1 MRATL
6 VGRAGVSRPVNEK
19 RRKTSN
25 VVPAIPLRRYITS
38 STLLSRKVFSLASCR
53 ICGGDRLGRWRGSNS
68 FFFFLSLS
76 CPLFFTDL
84 PGFGL
89 SVSVQWKYTLRLF
102 NPEKGNVE
110 SIFLNRE

>member
-68 FFFFLSLS
+68 FFFFSLFLARS
-76 CPLFFTDL
+76 SL
-84 PGFGL
+84 PTYPDSDCQFQYSG
-89 SVSVQWKYTLRLF
+89 
-102 NPEKGNVE
+102 
-110 SIFLNRE
+110 SIYFAFV